1 MAVEFPRFLQTK
13 TYSAKLLRDVF
24 LDAPIQNG
32 VVNTGDLM
40 VTQRAAGANMSVD
53 VAAGSAWVKGTSSAR
68 QGIYNVYND
77 ATVNLALVSAN
88 PTNPRVDQIILR
100 VYDSSDGGSAQDLG
114 AVEVVTGTA
123 TAGATLT
130 NRNGAAVLPAHSI
143 LLADVLVGA
152 AAGSVGNTVIRDRRL
167 WARGGYLR
175 KLGGGG
181 GNYTTTST
189 AYINIDQNNVAGR
202 LELSGAPVR
211 FSLRARVS
219 QSAANNPI
227 SVTFV
232 VNGVQLAAAGSSYD
246 SNFVSPMAGSSY
258 TIQPT
263 VDLPNPT
270 PGSALV
276 IAQWATSAGTAT
288 MLNTAAAQPEL
299 VVQELLRANSGN
311 NTVTTG

>member
-130 NRNGAAVLPAHSI
+130 NRNGAAVLPA
-143 LLADVLVGA
+143 DRK
-152 AAGSVGNTVIRDRRL
+152 SVV
-167 WARGGYLR
+167 
-175 KLGGGG
+175 
-181 GNYTTTST
+181 
-189 AYINIDQNNVAGR
+189 
-202 LELSGAPVR
+202 
-211 FSLRARVS
+211 
-219 QSAANNPI
+219 
-227 SVTFV
+227 
-232 VNGVQLAAAGSSYD
+232 
-246 SNFVSPMAGSSY
+246 
-258 TIQPT
+258 
-263 VDLPNPT
+263 
-270 PGSALV
+270 
-276 IAQWATSAGTAT
+276 
-288 MLNTAAAQPEL
+288 
-299 VVQELLRANSGN
+299 
-311 NTVTTG
+311 